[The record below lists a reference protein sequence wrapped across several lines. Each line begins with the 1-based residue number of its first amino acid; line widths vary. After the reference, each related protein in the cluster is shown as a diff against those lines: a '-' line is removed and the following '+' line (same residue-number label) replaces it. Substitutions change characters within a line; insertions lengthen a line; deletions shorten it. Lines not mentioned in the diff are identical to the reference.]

1 MEQNKMYGSRIPRA
15 PKRALKTLTENDVK
29 AKANEENVESIAV
42 KKPRLE
48 ESKKGSH
55 GGEEAEWLEMCDKGN
70 MTIDGLLGLKM
81 TGKGKWD
88 HKGRCEQMMPY
99 IRQLRACTRY
109 LRSCV
114 GKADGV
120 KEAMVAE
127 HEKEISEREAELEK
141 LSEKVTELG
150 EQFAESKESV
160 SEMKERNAELRKEM
174 EHKHEVE
181 MGHKV
186 EISTLTNDLAHQKKV
201 VGEKTEEIAKIQDN
215 YVKSQEYAQNLQDF
229 VKKLKEDTQKMN
241 DSLLK
246 IQEEK
251 SELVSDLN
259 LSKGNAAQLEERLQD
274 SKGLVEQLQKQ
285 KDALNE
291 TLEAMKERHGKAIEE
306 MTSTLKANEAEAKER
321 LDALKGEKKLKEEEL
336 ARMEGKHK
344 EVCETLEKCEMD
356 LKENVESLKESES
369 KCEGLQTTIKEME
382 AQHQQELQAKVD
394 QAQADKECFEKEKA
408 ALETSIEQKVS
419 DLAETASK
427 LSETSA
433 LLESTKAEL
442 QQVTSQF
449 ESTKAD
455 LSAKTAEYGN
465 AMTELKGVTSKLSE
479 TSALLESNQSE
490 LQEVTN
496 QFESTRTDLRSKT
509 TECENAVSELQKA
522 KEEINRYHEITGQSA
537 ENMEKLMEKSK
548 SLEDQN
554 ATQNEVLEAIKAQYE
569 MVKQK
574 LSLYEVQNGSV
585 QEQYQSVM
593 KQLDMKDQLLR
604 EAEQKIHDGETL
616 RKQLHNQ
623 ILELKGNIRVFC
635 RTRPLSEEEVNQ
647 ELSQSIPTISY
658 TTQGEKT
665 GKGLQLHLTTNPKS
679 KKRSSNGETHYNF
692 DFDRSFQEN
701 ASQEEVFEEIS
712 QLVQSALDGY
722 KVCIFAYGQ
731 TGSGKTHTM
740 IGNSEAPGMIPRSLE
755 QIFTSGEKMKEQGWQ
770 YSISVSMMEIYNEE
784 YKDLLGKK
792 KLPAGKQHTVKH
804 DQQGKTSITYMTDV
818 KVTSMDKVNSL
829 LNKAMSVRSVASTQ
843 CNEHSSRSHFV
854 FRLNIEGTNE
864 ALGQSVNGVLNLVDL
879 AGSERL
885 SKSQATGDRLK
896 ETQSINKSLSAL
908 GDVIMAINNGD
919 SHIPYRNSKLTWLLQ
934 PCLGNQS
941 KALMFV
947 NVAPSQGSA
956 QETLCSLRFAS
967 KVNACEIGTAK
978 RFVS

>member
-1 MEQNKMYGSRIPRA
+1 MYGSRIPRA

-408 ALETSIEQKVS
+408 ALETSIEQK
-419 DLAETASK
+419 
-427 LSETSA
+427 
-433 LLESTKAEL
+433 
-442 QQVTSQF
+442 
-449 ESTKAD
+449 
-455 LSAKTAEYGN
+455 
-465 AMTELKGVTSKLSE
+465 
-479 TSALLESNQSE
+479 
-490 LQEVTN
+490 
-496 QFESTRTDLRSKT
+496 T

-647 ELSQSIPTISY
+647 ELSQSTPTISY